1 MEGFVKAIDLSNDP
15 ILPTFSDS
23 IDQVIGGGFFP
34 GCITEI
40 AGQSGVGKTQ
50 LCLQLCAN
58 VQLPEVLGG
67 LEGESV
73 YLDCNGGFSTNR
85 LTEICRP
92 TKEMGLKVMKEMNEN
107 VLQLENQ
114 NFLNGVIY
122 RRVGSIRD
130 FEKALDELVST
141 VLQENDSIKLL
152 IVDSIAFHFRYPLL
166 DDVNSNKKK
175 TTATLQSIAQ
185 KLQVITNKYKL
196 VTIVTNQMTTKIS
209 KDNELGLEI
218 GELIPALGESWSH
231 ACSNCLLLE
240 YVQPKTATAVHI
252 ENSKRVVR
260 SLKLIKSSKVACNG
274 HALYCITSDGV
285 RDTEYE

>member
-1 MEGFVKAIDLSNDP
+1 MEGFGKTIDLSDGAV
-15 ILPTFSDS
+15 LPTFSDS

-58 VQLPEVLGG
+58 VQLPEAIGG

-73 YLDCNGGFSTNR
+73 YFDCNGGFSTNR
-85 LTEICRP
+85 LAEICRP
-92 TKEMGLKVMKEMNEN
+92 TKEMGLKVMKELNEN

-122 RRVGSIRD
+122 RRIGSICD
-130 FEKALDELVST
+130 FQKALDELVAT

-166 DDVNSNKKK
+166 EDVNSNKK

-196 VTIVTNQMTTKIS
+196 VTIVTNQMTTRIKEG
-209 KDNELGLEI
+209 DLEI

-231 ACSNCLLLE
+231 ACSNCVLLD
-240 YVQPKTATAVHI
+240 YVQPKTAD
-252 ENSKRVVR
+252 NKDSKRIVR
-260 SLKLIKSSKVACNG
+260 SLKLIKSSKVPCSER
-274 HALYCITSDGV
+274 ALYCITSDGI
-285 RDTEYE
+285 RDTVLVDE

>member
-1 MEGFVKAIDLSNDP
+1 
-15 ILPTFSDS
+15 
-23 IDQVIGGGFFP
+23 
-34 GCITEI
+34 
-40 AGQSGVGKTQ
+40 
-50 LCLQLCAN
+50 
-58 VQLPEVLGG
+58 
-67 LEGESV
+67 
-73 YLDCNGGFSTNR
+73 
-85 LTEICRP
+85 
-92 TKEMGLKVMKEMNEN
+92 MGLKVMKEMNES

-122 RRVGSIRD
+122 RRVGSVRD

-166 DDVNSNKKK
+166 EDVNSNKKK

-231 ACSNCLLLE
+231 ACSNCVLLE
-240 YVQPKTATAVHI
+240 YVQPKTATAVQI

-260 SLKLIKSSKVACNG
+260 SLKLIKSSNVACNG

>member
-58 VQLPEVLGG
+58 VQLPEAIGG

-85 LTEICRP
+85 LAEICRP
-92 TKEMGLKVMKEMNEN
+92 TKEMGLKVMKDLNEN

-122 RRVGSIRD
+122 RRIGSIHD
-130 FEKALDELVST
+130 FQKALNQLVDT

-166 DDVNSNKKK
+166 EDVNSNKK

-185 KLQVITNKYKL
+185 KLQVITNNYNL
-196 VTIVTNQMTTKIS
+196 VTIVTNQMTTRMS
-209 KDNELGLEI
+209 PDNPEFGEI
-218 GELIPALGESWSH
+218 IPALGESWSH
-231 ACSNCLLLE
+231 ACSNCVLLD
-240 YVQPKTATAVHI
+240 YVQPKTAD
-252 ENSKRVVR
+252 NKDSKRIVR
-260 SLKLIKSSKVACNG
+260 SLKLIKSSKVPCSER
-274 HALYCITSDGV
+274 ALYCITSDGI
-285 RDTEYE
+285 RDTVLVDE

>member
-1 MEGFVKAIDLSNDP
+1 MEGFVKATDLSDGAL
-15 ILPTFSDS
+15 LPTFSDS
-23 IDQVIGGGFFP
+23 IDQVIGGGFLP
-34 GCITEI
+34 GCLTEI

-58 VQLPEVLGG
+58 VQLPEAIGG

-85 LTEICRP
+85 LAEICRP
-92 TKEMGLKVMKEMNEN
+92 TKEMGLKVMKDLNEN

-122 RRVGSIRD
+122 RRIGSIHD
-130 FEKALDELVST
+130 FQKALNQLVDT

-166 DDVNSNKKK
+166 EDVNSNKK

-185 KLQVITNKYKL
+185 KLQVITNKYNL
-196 VTIVTNQMTTKIS
+196 VTIVTNQMTTRMS
-209 KDNELGLEI
+209 PDNPEFGEI
-218 GELIPALGESWSH
+218 IPALGESWSH
-231 ACSNCLLLE
+231 ACSNCVLLD
-240 YVQPKTATAVHI
+240 YVQPKTAD
-252 ENSKRVVR
+252 NKDSKRIVR
-260 SLKLIKSSKVACNG
+260 SLKLIKSSKVPCTER
-274 HALYCITSDGV
+274 ALYCITSDGI
-285 RDTEYE
+285 RDTVLVDE

>member
-92 TKEMGLKVMKEMNEN
+92 TKEMGLKVMKEMNES

-166 DDVNSNKKK
+166 EDVNSNKKK

-196 VTIVTNQMTTKIS
+196 VTIVTNQMT
-209 KDNELGLEI
+209 
-218 GELIPALGESWSH
+218 
-231 ACSNCLLLE
+231 
-240 YVQPKTATAVHI
+240 
-252 ENSKRVVR
+252 
-260 SLKLIKSSKVACNG
+260 
-274 HALYCITSDGV
+274 
-285 RDTEYE
+285 